1 MRMANKRLK
10 KTGRQEGVMKVIY
23 SRKQSRGM
31 VAKLRNRTKWVPC
44 DHSIACTNAA
54 EWAVMGGQRWT
65 TFPVGVRMR
74 TQQSWSWIK
83 ISTLGNFVHNFGLLV
98 AEAR

>member
-54 EWAVMGGQRWT
+54 E
-65 TFPVGVRMR
+65 
-74 TQQSWSWIK
+74 
-83 ISTLGNFVHNFGLLV
+83 
-98 AEAR
+98 